1 MVVCGHA
8 LQANTPMTEEG
19 FIEQL
24 HAVLLRGP
32 HIAKAIVILL
42 IFQTC
47 FFFGGEVEKVKL
59 KVAWA
64 NIQVSFLLGTP
75 SESDLSFPAF
85 RMAWVKSFLIPQE
98 SVQTV
103 TASEGA
109 PIKLRSFLTFQ
120 GFTITDGLQYHYKRF
135 GIF

>member
-1 MVVCGHA
+1 M
-8 LQANTPMTEEG
+8 
-19 FIEQL
+19 
-24 HAVLLRGP
+24 
-32 HIAKAIVILL
+32 
-42 IFQTC
+42 

-64 NIQVSFLLGTP
+64 NIQVSFLLGAP

-109 PIKLRSFLTFQ
+109 PTKLRSFLTFQ

-135 GIF
+135 GIFKIILKTYDLFLILYCSMLGYSYSKSDI